1 MAKEF
6 DLVVRGG
13 TIADGTGAALHE
25 ADIAVKDGKIAAV
38 GKVSGSADEE
48 IDAKGLLVTP
58 GFVDIHTHYD
68 GQATWD
74 SHLQPSSW
82 HGVTTAV
89 MGNCGVGFAP
99 VKVEDRQRLIELM
112 EGVEDIPGAALDE
125 GLNWSWE
132 SFGQYLDAL
141 EARPRDM
148 DLGAQLPHGA
158 LRVFVMGERAAKLE
172 EATAEEVAEMR
183 ALTAEAMRAGALGFS
198 TSRTLNHR
206 TVKGDPTPSLRASE
220 AELLGIALGMKD
232 AGRGVIEFISDF
244 NTPNPESEFEMIDRL
259 LTASGRPFS
268 VSLAQGHSKPEGW
281 RRLLGLVEGLAA
293 KGHAAKAQVAPRPIG
308 VLQGLQASRT
318 PFSMCRSYKA
328 IQHKSVAERLAIMR
342 DPAFRAKLLAEAHE
356 PLRSDMA
363 ARLTDYDRMFP
374 LGDPPDYE
382 PAQESSLGARARR
395 EGRDPREV
403 IYDYLIE
410 GEGKNF
416 IFSPFANFAA
426 YNLDCCS
433 EMMQSPHTLIGL
445 GDGGAHVGLIS
456 DGSFPTSLLSH
467 WGRDRASGRLDVSWL
482 VKRQTSDNARAVG
495 LNDRGR
501 VAVGYKA
508 DLNVIDF
515 DKLRVEAPVMKWDL
529 PAGGKRLLQ
538 KARGYRATI
547 VSGAV
552 TYRDGEA
559 TGALPASWCAGRR
572 SPRNQNDARYHEA
585 DAEQVN
591 RRQAFV
597 ESERRCEGDDGE
609 TGAGENRIGD
619 GERDRLD
626 RTRKQEGVGGAEHQS
641 NREHRPPD
649 ARRGVGDRPVDEVRR
664 DVEEHRAAELQ
675 VGAPHSAT
683 GSVSRPRRVKVG
695 RRVGGAASSIVG
707 KASSSALKAMGPS
720 MRASTAPRQ

>member
-1 MAKEF
+1 MAEY

-13 TIADGTGAALHE
+13 TVADGTGTGTRE
-25 ADIAVKDGKIAAV
+25 ADVAVKDGKIVTVGAV
-38 GKVSGSADEE
+38 PDRGAEE
-48 IDAKGLLVTP
+48 IAAKGLLVTP

-99 VKVEDRQRLIELM
+99 VKIEDRQRLIELM

-141 EARPRDM
+141 DARPRDM

-172 EATAEEVAEMR
+172 EATPEEVAQMR
-183 ALTAEAMRAGALGFS
+183 VLTAEAMRAGAIGFS

-232 AGRGVIEFISDF
+232 AGTGVIEFISDF

-268 VSLAQGHSKPEGW
+268 VSLAQAHRRPDGW

-293 KGHAAKAQVAPRPIG
+293 KGHSAKAQVAPRPIG

-318 PFSMCRSYKA
+318 PFSMCASYKA
-328 IQHKSVAERLAIMR
+328 INDRPVAEKLAIMR
-342 DPAFRAKLLAEAHE
+342 DPEFRARLMQEAEA
-356 PLRSDMA
+356 PLRSEMA
-363 ARLTDYDRMFP
+363 ARLTDFDRMFV

-382 PAQESSLGARARR
+382 PPKESSFGARAAR
-395 EGRDPREV
+395 EGRHPRELV
-403 IYDYLIE
+403 YDFLISGE
-410 GEGKNF
+410 GEGF
-416 IFSPFANFAA
+416 IFAPFANYAA

-445 GDGGAHVGLIS
+445 GDGGAHVGIIS
-456 DGSFPTSLLSH
+456 DGSFPTSLLAH
-467 WGRDRASGRLDVSWL
+467 WGRDRKEGRLDVSWL
-482 VKRQTSDNARAVG
+482 VKRHTLDNARAVG
-495 LNDRGR
+495 LNDRGKI
-501 VAVGYKA
+501 AAGYKA

-559 TGALPASWCAGRR
+559 TGALPGKLVRG
-572 SPRNQNDARYHEA
+572 AR
-585 DAEQVN
+585 
-591 RRQAFV
+591 
-597 ESERRCEGDDGE
+597 
-609 TGAGENRIGD
+609 
-619 GERDRLD
+619 
-626 RTRKQEGVGGAEHQS
+626 
-641 NREHRPPD
+641 
-649 ARRGVGDRPVDEVRR
+649 
-664 DVEEHRAAELQ
+664 
-675 VGAPHSAT
+675 
-683 GSVSRPRRVKVG
+683 
-695 RRVGGAASSIVG
+695 
-707 KASSSALKAMGPS
+707 
-720 MRASTAPRQ
+720 

>member
-1 MAKEF
+1 MADF

-13 TIADGTGAALHE
+13 NVADGTGAAIKE
-25 ADIAVKDGKIAAV
+25 ADIAVKGGRIAAV
-38 GKVSGSADEE
+38 GKVSGRGAEE
-48 IDAKGLLVTP
+48 VDAKGLLVTP

-172 EATAEEVAEMR
+172 EATPAEVEQMR

-244 NTPNPESEFEMIDRL
+244 NTPNPESEFEMLDRL

-268 VSLAQGHSKPEGW
+268 VSLAQRHSRPDGW
-281 RRLLGLVEGLAA
+281 RRLLGLVEGLVA
-293 KGHAAKAQVAPRPIG
+293 KGHSAKAQVAPRPIG
-308 VLQGLQASRT
+308 VLQGLQASRI
-318 PFSMCRSYKA
+318 PFSMCAAYKA

-342 DPAFRAKLLAEAHE
+342 DPAFRAKILQEANE
-356 PLRSDMA
+356 PLRSEMA
-363 ARLTDYDRMFP
+363 ARLTDFDRMFP
-374 LGDPPDYE
+374 LGDPPNYE
-382 PAQESSLGARARR
+382 PPKETSFGARAAR
-395 EGRDPREV
+395 EGRDPREL

-416 IFSPFANFAA
+416 VFAPFANYAA

-456 DGSFPTSLLSH
+456 DGSYPTYLLQH
-467 WGRDRASGRLDVSWL
+467 WGRDRKSGKLDLSWL
-482 VKRQTSDNARAVG
+482 VKRHTQDNAKAVG
-495 LNDRGR
+495 LDDRGV
-501 VAVGYKA
+501 VAVGKKA

-515 DKLRVEAPVMKWDL
+515 DRLRVEAPIMKWDL

-538 KARGYRATI
+538 RATGYRATI
-547 VSGAV
+547 VSGTV

-559 TGALPASWCAGRR
+559 TGALPGKLVRG
-572 SPRNQNDARYHEA
+572 P
-585 DAEQVN
+585 
-591 RRQAFV
+591 QA
-597 ESERRCEGDDGE
+597 
-609 TGAGENRIGD
+609 A
-619 GERDRLD
+619 
-626 RTRKQEGVGGAEHQS
+626 
-641 NREHRPPD
+641 
-649 ARRGVGDRPVDEVRR
+649 
-664 DVEEHRAAELQ
+664 
-675 VGAPHSAT
+675 
-683 GSVSRPRRVKVG
+683 
-695 RRVGGAASSIVG
+695 
-707 KASSSALKAMGPS
+707 
-720 MRASTAPRQ
+720 